1 MITWLLQMTSDWV
14 SIGMHYNPP
23 MFQFPDHLY
32 RPTFLEAIIPML
44 NPRLVHMEQRCISV
58 STLPSGSHVLEF
70 ADGSTYEADLVIA
83 ADGIKSVLR
92 DFVSEK
98 PTSLVYSNRIARRS
112 VIPSEALKAVKTDI
126 MRPLTWI
133 GKNKHIVTYPVEAN
147 QKINVV
153 LFSTD
158 SAVPIGAV
166 NIPLPWVKPTSQ
178 DELQRDYSGWGEDA
192 NIIIKEMKNPSKW
205 YLHFLHPPLSS
216 YVRQRVVLVGDAAH
230 AMLPHLG
237 SGVGQGLEDVY
248 ALCSLIGDPRA
259 QKSHLDAAL
268 KAYDSIRVTRAN
280 MVQSMSTVMGDVV
293 AGRGPGGGTIP
304 QIQEQLKGVWHPIW
318 HHDLV
323 GEVKRAVANAY
334 GPRGVL

>member
-1 MITWLLQMTSDWV
+1 
-14 SIGMHYNPP
+14 
-23 MFQFPDHLY
+23 
-32 RPTFLEAIIPML
+32 
-44 NPRLVHMEQRCISV
+44 MEQRCISV

-153 LFSTD
+153 LFSMD

-259 QKSHLDAAL
+259 QKSHLDVNSHFWFGQQLLSNAPQAAL